1 MNEAAFLP
9 VIRGDDKRPAA
20 HLARFGLHAL
30 SQIYAAAVRLRN
42 AAFETGIKPVTRLPV
57 PVISVGNITAGGTG
71 KTPFVACLAGKVAAA
86 GVRPAIVSRGYGALA
101 EGHNDEFRVLAR
113 LCPDV
118 PHVQNPDRIAAG
130 RTALSEHAAEALIL
144 DDGFQHRRLARD
156 LDIVLIDAL
165 NPWGHGHL
173 LPRGLLREPPSAL
186 RRADLIAITRAD
198 QSPPHR
204 LRELRQQVAKASG
217 MPAEEILEVAYPPHR
232 LIDADGET
240 RPLDSLA
247 GQRVLAFCG
256 IGNPAGFHAT
266 LDRAGILVPE
276 KHRRVFGDHHHYS
289 TDDLTML
296 ADEARR
302 IEAAGIVTTL
312 KDLVK
317 LPATG
322 IDGIPVHA
330 VDIRAD
336 FLAGEEHL
344 DSRLRELRARHSH
357 RRAA

>member
-1 MNEAAFLP
+1 MNEAAFLS
-9 VIRGDDKRPAA
+9 VIRGDDRRPAA

-30 SQIYAAAVRLRN
+30 SWGYGFGVRMRN
-42 AAFETGIKPVTRLPV
+42 AAFEAGLKSATTLPV

-71 KTPFVACLAGKVAAA
+71 KTPFVACLAGKIAAA

-113 LCPDV
+113 LCPNV

-130 RTALSEHAAEALIL
+130 ETALREHSAQALIL

-173 LPRGLLREPPSAL
+173 LPRGLLREPPVAL
-186 RRADLIAITRAD
+186 RRAGLVAITRAD

-204 LRELRQQVAKASG
+204 LRELRDQVAAASG
-217 MPAEEILEVAYPPHR
+217 IPPEEILEVAYPPHR
-232 LIDADGET
+232 LIDVSGDT
-240 RPLDSLA
+240 RPLNDVA
-247 GQRVLAFCG
+247 GKRVLAFCG

-266 LDRAGILVPE
+266 LDRAGILVPA
-276 KHRRVFGDHHHYS
+276 KLRHVFGDHHHYS
-289 TDDLTML
+289 ADDLTML
-296 ADEARR
+296 AEEARR

-330 VDIRAD
+330 IDIRAD
-336 FLAGEEHL
+336 FLTGEEIL
-344 DSRLRELRARHSH
+344 NARLSELLTRSAN